1 MRKVIVFFEYIMRRI
16 ILIVLLTLVAFTI
29 NGARLCAQ
37 TTHAHS
43 TTMQWKGI
51 DVLDYFAHGTTD
63 TTEIYLYNVGTGRFL
78 IDGGNWGVE
87 GRLFYE
93 DFGREMDLLKT
104 RYISSRITENV
115 TSSLKYLVCNVPGV
129 TKGSSWLEGY
139 KFSFTSVMDGSSASR
154 WNFVRVEDG
163 ESEYHTYY
171 MYQQYS
177 SSKYYQGVNNKRF
190 YYGAAYGEWCSDGNP
205 ALGAKFSDNVTE
217 NDKGNGYYVH
227 LDDDRACWTTA
238 GQPGN
243 QGSANE
249 TAPYENDSL
258 VLVNGDMV
266 PIRELYQWRVI
277 SREEFERVLDEEIQ
291 GINPSISSLIPDRD
305 FVRNADDFYGEWVVS
320 PASTTPASGEGRYGY
335 TWGLVGVNNNQAET
349 SGSSPKERTTVYNE
363 AWDAPVRLK
372 QTFGTMKDAK
382 YGYMTFEGIGE
393 VSVTFTLPHPGW
405 YQVEASV
412 VSFGNPVEM
421 FAIAGGVNLTPE
433 QMESIG
439 SPYLGYGKVPLE
451 HDTLP
456 ELIARY
462 PDITFPA
469 ANNCNKRNK
478 DFNLAIG
485 QMLTAHGDDHHRK
498 FWVRIDPELF
508 ELGPEY
514 KTLTIGFKKDAAT
527 KSTTPLTQN
536 NKNYYY
542 DTDLVCIDD
551 IKMSFMGLAPAF
563 LYEDEESLD
572 YLVFDPNH
580 IEERPNAN
588 PDFLYSG
595 ALSLERTMKKNQWN
609 SFSLPLPLTGEQ
621 VRYAF
626 GEDAELLELVGIGT
640 LSQNPNVIDFRH
652 VELKLENAD
661 SIVLEPGK
669 FYLLKPT
676 IDPVQGEDP
685 HGNLTTYYQLG
696 RNFFSVDPNGK
707 DPNYIHFWMDSTA
720 IGNHYSISSY
730 GGQNNGTAYVNYIQT
745 PYYSSF
751 AVNANGIYQ
760 GAAPDSLYV
769 PGSNGRTYAVSNNT
783 IYEMNRDMRIK
794 GFRGWIVLDHSI
806 FDDEENPESATIRI
820 AIDAVAGNEETTD
833 IAEHIAVPIKVN
845 EDTTVYDL
853 FGRRVGTVGTQLPKG
868 IYIVRGKKFYVK

>member
-1 MRKVIVFFEYIMRRI
+1 MRRI
-16 ILIVLLTLVAFTI
+16 VSIVLLTLVAFTI
-29 NGARLCAQ
+29 NGVRLCAQ

-43 TTMQWKGI
+43 TTMHWKGI
-51 DVLDYFAHGTTD
+51 DVEDYFTNGADTAHF
-63 TTEIYLYNVGTGRFL
+63 YLYNVGTGHFL
-78 IDGGNWGVE
+78 IEGGNWGVE

-104 RYISSRITENV
+104 GYISSRITEHT
-115 TSSLKYLVCNVPGV
+115 TSSLKYLVCNIPGV
-129 TKGSSWLEGY
+129 TKGSSWKNASSY
-139 KFSFTSVMDGSSASR
+139 SFTSVMDGGSASR
-154 WNFVRVEDG
+154 WYFTRVEDG

-171 MYQQYS
+171 MHQRYTN
-177 SSKYYQGVNNKRF
+177 KPYQGGYKNF
-190 YYGAAYGEWCSDGNP
+190 YYGAAYGEWCSDGTP
-205 ALGAKFSDNVTE
+205 ALGGKYSDNKTV
-217 NDKGNGYYVH
+217 NDIGNGYYMH

-238 GQPGN
+238 GQA
-243 QGSANE
+243 GSYGAGNE

-266 PIRELYQWRVI
+266 PIKELYQWRVI

-291 GINPSISSLIPDRD
+291 GINPIISSLIPDRD
-305 FVRNADDFYGEWVVS
+305 FVRNADDFYGEWIVS
-320 PASTTPASGEGRYGY
+320 PSSTTPAAGEGRYGY
-335 TWGLVGVNNNQAET
+335 TWGLTASNNNQAET
-349 SGSSPKERTTVYNE
+349 SGSSPTERITVKNE

-372 QTFGTMKDAK
+372 QTFNTMKEAK
-382 YGYMTFEGIGE
+382 YGYMTFEGIGD
-393 VSVTFTLPHPGW
+393 VSVTFSLPHAGW

-421 FAIAGGVNLTPE
+421 YAKAGGVNLTPE
-433 QMESIG
+433 QKESIG

-451 HDTLP
+451 HDTIP

-469 ANNCNKRNK
+469 ANKCNKRNK

-485 QMLTAHGDDHHRK
+485 KVLTAHGDDHHRK
-498 FWVRIDPELF
+498 FWVRIDPELY
-508 ELGPEY
+508 ESGPEY
-514 KTLTIGFKKDAAT
+514 RTLTIGFLKHSAT
-527 KSTTPLTQN
+527 KSATPLTQDGID
-536 NKNYYY
+536 YYY

-572 YLVFDPNH
+572 YLVFDIDH
-580 IEERPNAN
+580 IADRPSAN

-595 ALSLERTMKKNQWN
+595 ALSLERTLKKNQWN

-640 LSQNPNVIDFRH
+640 LSHNPNVIDFRH

-661 SIVLEPGK
+661 SIILEPGK

-676 IDPVQGEDP
+676 VDPVQGEDP
-685 HGNLTTYYQLG
+685 HGNLTAYYQLG
-696 RNFFSVDPNGK
+696 RNFFSVDPSGK
-707 DPNYIHFWMDSTA
+707 DPDYIHFWMDSTSR
-720 IGNHYSISSY
+720 GNRYSISSY

-760 GAAPDSLYV
+760 GATPDSLYV

-806 FDDEENPESATIRI
+806 FEDEENPGETATVRM
-820 AIDAVAGNEETTD
+820 AIDAVVSDEETTG
-833 IAEHIAVPIKVN
+833 IVEQIAVPIKVN